1 MRSDLRCGRRGAVA
15 GDQRRRE
22 LPLAA
27 DDLGAVAL
35 ERVVLGLGGAQLL
48 ALGDERRDV
57 LLDSGDVCRVRFHGD
72 IYDAAGQQPAALLT

>member
-1 MRSDLRCGRRGAVA
+1 MRSELGCSRGGAVA

-35 ERVVLGLGGAQLL
+35 EHLVFGFGGAQLL
-48 ALGDERRDV
+48 ALGDERGDV
-57 LLDSGDVCRVRFHGD
+57 LLDSRDVCRMRFHTD